1 MHLPFEA
8 PANSPTTRTRSLIQM
23 SLISIPAPSLRNV
36 NAMKIL
42 GLLPFVVLLASP
54 ALALVF
60 DRRADPQPTLSPQ
73 YAKRYLYDCDDS
85 EKMIEASAWRDHLA
99 IAKEA
104 LNWKP
109 GKKWQPAFDMY
120 MGTDS
125 KDKPYSDAIKSMLLY
140 LLILVMSLLSPLSNV
155 S

>member
-1 MHLPFEA
+1 MTCNLRGRNVEMILVN
-8 PANSPTTRTRSLIQM
+8 NSCRLSCSQARLM
-23 SLISIPAPSLRNV
+23 SLRGKLEAMSKLRI
-36 NAMKIL
+36 IL
-42 GLLPFVVLLASP
+42 VVLLASQ

-60 DRRADPQPTLSPQ
+60 DRLVDPQPTLSPQ

-109 GKKWQPAFDMY
+109 GKKWQSAFDMY

-140 LLILVMSLLSPLSNV
+140 LLILVMSLLSPFSNV